1 MAIPVNDFVTKPFND
16 DAMYYDLDL
25 HQYVLELDYAMFQT
39 GLGDLVVDVSGLD
52 NAKWLL
58 EWISRAVYTYIRSF
72 KDSKFE
78 KRISYYLSHSKQSR
92 EAIKRLMLDVLF
104 YTEQEGGLFMTYITG
119 INLQEGKNM
128 TTLSLKTA
136 VGIMGDQ
143 IAKNYG
149 LTEREFRYDFVIE
162 QDTYGIFW

>member
-1 MAIPVNDFVTKPFND
+1 
-16 DAMYYDLDL
+16 
-25 HQYVLELDYAMFQT
+25 
-39 GLGDLVVDVSGLD
+39 
-52 NAKWLL
+52 
-58 EWISRAVYTYIRSF
+58 
-72 KDSKFE
+72 
-78 KRISYYLSHSKQSR
+78 
-92 EAIKRLMLDVLF
+92 
-104 YTEQEGGLFMTYITG
+104 MTYITG

-149 LTEREFRYDFVIE
+149 LTEREFRYDFVVE